1 MNSFLKVIAL
11 VTVCFLLN
19 TSAVH
24 AQFWNPERN
33 CIWDEASRQ
42 CLNNTILTA
51 VPFLRINPDARSGG
65 MGDVGLATSADPNAM
80 HFNESKLVFAEEEVS
95 IAATYTPWLRNL
107 GIQDIYLAYLT
118 GYYKIDDLQAVGFGL
133 RYFSLGEIPF
143 TDINGTPL
151 GTGRPNE
158 FELEGAYARKL
169 GDNFSASL
177 AAKYIYSNLAADF
190 SVNGSLIVPG
200 QAFAA
205 DLGVTWK
212 RPMKINGRKNN
223 LTIGA
228 ALSNIGSR
236 ISYTDSE
243 AITDQEF
250 LPGNLGIGATWDM
263 ELDEYNTINFSL
275 DINKFLVPTPS
286 RDDEDGNGI
295 PDFRERT
302 FFDGIF
308 GSLNDAPGG
317 GTEELQEL
325 MYSVGAEYWYDQ
337 QFAVRLGYFHEHS
350 LKGNRKFLTMGFGL
364 KYNVFGINMSYL
376 VPTNNQQSP
385 LANTLRFSLI
395 FNFEA
400 FNTEG
405 DLDVE

>member
-1 MNSFLKVIAL
+1 MNSYLRKFILLAVL
-11 VTVCFLLN
+11 FSTVTA
-19 TSAVH
+19 TH
-24 AQFWNPERN
+24 AQFWDDNKK
-33 CIWDEASRQ
+33 CIVDAATGD
-42 CLNNTILTA
+42 CIPNTILTA

-80 HFNESKLVFAEEEVS
+80 HFNESKLVFAEQEVALS
-95 IAATYTPWLRNL
+95 ATYTPWLRNL

-118 GYYKIDDLQAVGFGL
+118 GYAKLNDLEAVGFGL

-143 TDINGTPL
+143 TDINGDPL

-158 FELEGAYARKL
+158 FEIEAAYARKL

-190 SVNGSLIVPG
+190 VVNGNEIRPG

-205 DLGVTWK
+205 DIGVTYK
-212 RPMKINGRKNN
+212 MPIDISGRKNT

-228 ALSNIGSR
+228 AMTNIGSR
-236 ISYTDSE
+236 IAYTDSE
-243 AITDQEF
+243 ETFDQEF
-250 LPGNLGIGATWDM
+250 LPGNIGVGATFDM
-263 ELDEYNTINFSL
+263 QLDEYNTINFSL

-286 RDDEDGNGI
+286 RDDEDNNGV
-295 PDFRERT
+295 PDFRERS

-308 GSLNDAPGG
+308 GSLGDAPGG
-317 GTEELQEL
+317 LSEELQEL
-325 MYSVGAEYWYDQ
+325 MWSVGAEYWYDQ
-337 QFAVRLGYFHEHS
+337 QFAVRMGYFHEHT
-350 LKGNRKFLTMGFGL
+350 LKGNRKFLTLGIGL

-376 VPTNNQQSP
+376 VPTNIQQSP

-395 FNFEA
+395 FDFEA
-400 FNTEG
+400 FNAEG
-405 DLDVE
+405 EVDQ